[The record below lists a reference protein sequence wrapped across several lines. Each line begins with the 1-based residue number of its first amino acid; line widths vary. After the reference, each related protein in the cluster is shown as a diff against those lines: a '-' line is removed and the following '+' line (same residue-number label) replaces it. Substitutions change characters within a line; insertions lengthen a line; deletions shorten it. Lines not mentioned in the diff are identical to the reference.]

1 MKQSCTAIR
10 PFNVAPPEASEIA
23 VDPLELYAA
32 GIDTS
37 DYVARVAPLL
47 RAAVPRIG
55 DLLDVGAGGGQLGQ
69 AVRDPLA
76 AWIALEPNIGMQQR
90 LRALVP
96 PPHLLPVG
104 WQQADLPA
112 GSADTVLAA
121 NIAAPLTDAGAFLR
135 QCRTWARN
143 NVIWLVPAQRGP
155 RGLCLAGCLPPAW
168 HGEDETPG
176 IDVVLRNLPTC
187 DQPSIA
193 ARTEWTFSAV
203 VQDVERTA
211 RYLADR
217 LRWAL
222 DDGRRRDLH
231 AHLAAQAVPVPG
243 GYRLSVPRSSALLV
257 SRIAS

>member
-1 MKQSCTAIR
+1 MKQNCTTIR
-10 PFNVAPPEASEIA
+10 PFSVAPPEAREIG

-37 DYVARVAPLL
+37 DYVAHVAPLL

-76 AWIALEPNIGMQQR
+76 AWIAIEPNMGMQQR

-104 WQQADLPA
+104 WQQADLSA

-121 NIAAPLTDAGAFLR
+121 NIAAPLTDAGVFLR
-135 QCRTWARN
+135 QCRAWARN

-176 IDVVLRNLPTC
+176 IDVVLRNLPPC

-203 VQDVERTA
+203 VRDVERTSGS
-211 RYLADR
+211 LADR
-217 LRWAL
+217 LGWAL
-222 DDGRRRDLH
+222 DDGRRRELYE
-231 AHLAAQAVPVPG
+231 HLAAQAVPVPG
-243 GYRLSVPRSSALLV
+243 GHRLSVPRASALLV
-257 SRIAS
+257 WRTAS

>member
-1 MKQSCTAIR
+1 MKQNCTTIR
-10 PFNVAPPEASEIA
+10 PFSVAPPEASEIG

-37 DYVARVAPLL
+37 DYVAHVAPLL

-76 AWIALEPNIGMQQR
+76 AWIAIEPNMGMQQR

-104 WQQADLPA
+104 WQQADLSA

-121 NIAAPLTDAGAFLR
+121 NIAAPLTDAGVFLR

-176 IDVVLRNLPTC
+176 IDVVLRNLPPC
-187 DQPSIA
+187 DQPSTLYGPAVRSGCARSRPGSPRRSAGHRA
-193 ARTEWTFSAV
+193 AWSGSRHGW
-203 VQDVERTA
+203 
-211 RYLADR
+211 
-217 LRWAL
+217 RWRRRVRACRRSS
-222 DDGRRRDLH
+222 GRR
-231 AHLAAQAVPVPG
+231 
-243 GYRLSVPRSSALLV
+243 
-257 SRIAS
+257 